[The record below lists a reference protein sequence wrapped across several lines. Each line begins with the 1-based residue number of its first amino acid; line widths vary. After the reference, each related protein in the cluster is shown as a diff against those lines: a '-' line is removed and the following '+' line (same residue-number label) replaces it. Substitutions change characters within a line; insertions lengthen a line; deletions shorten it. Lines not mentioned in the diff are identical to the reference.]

1 MDFSIPAAI
10 NEDVKR
16 FRRFIKE
23 GVAVRL
29 AAWQR
34 GGELPPEFFAE
45 LGRNG
50 WYGVH
55 FREGRLSRG
64 PALREALVAEEFARI
79 SPGAAIAALA
89 HADLGLMGLT
99 LFGSK
104 ELQGR
109 YGESAAR
116 GETVMCLGNTE
127 RQAGSDVA
135 AVALRAEPVPGGW
148 RLSGAKAYVTN
159 GAAADL
165 GVITALTD
173 PGAERNARHSMF
185 LVALDAE
192 GIRRT
197 RLKKQVWVP
206 SDLTRLEFDRVF
218 VPEDHLLGARGRG
231 LQQVLSVFTHSRV
244 PIAAL
249 ALGTAAGAFDLA
261 LERAAGRTIFGRPIT
276 EFQAKAFEIA
286 ELHARIEAARLMV
299 FKACAVM
306 DGGGDFRE
314 EASLAKYLAVDAART
329 TAAWAADLFGA
340 ASVMRDHPIHKY
352 PLDAWAA
359 SLGEGTQDVQKLVIF
374 RQLMRRLGKERER
387 GTGSSD

>member
-1 MDFSIPAAI
+1 
-10 NEDVKR
+10 
-16 FRRFIKE
+16 
-23 GVAVRL
+23 
-29 AAWQR
+29 
-34 GGELPPEFFAE
+34 
-45 LGRNG
+45 
-50 WYGVH
+50 
-55 FREGRLSRG
+55 
-64 PALREALVAEEFARI
+64 
-79 SPGAAIAALA
+79 
-89 HADLGLMGLT
+89 MGLT